1 MASFAALSTKA
12 TGLVSR
18 AKGDRSAKPST
29 VPDMSTTVG
38 SVQLG
43 SPILTASGTAGH
55 GAELSAFVDLAHI
68 GAVVVKSIAAFE
80 WEGNPAPRVHQT
92 TAGMINSVGLQGTG
106 IADWMDNELPDLE
119 AAGALVVASIW
130 GRSVDDYARAAQ
142 LLADAPDTVVAVE
155 VNISCPNTEAG
166 NELFAHSPSMTDEVI
181 KACAVAQ
188 RPLWAKLS
196 PNGGPVLVPVAQ
208 AAANAGAEA
217 VTVANTYFGLSVDP
231 VTRKPRLG
239 KGFGGV
245 SGPAIHPLAV
255 RAVALVHQAEPTLP
269 IVAAGGVATVEDV
282 VEFALVGASAV
293 QIGTA
298 TFADP
303 AITGRLATELGHWC
317 AKQGVASYRDL
328 VGQVD
333 FS

>member
-1 MASFAALSTKA
+1 M
-12 TGLVSR
+12 
-18 AKGDRSAKPST
+18 
-29 VPDMSTTVG
+29 PDLSTTVG
-38 SVQLG
+38 SVALV

-55 GAELSAFVDLAHI
+55 GAELSAFVDLARL

-92 TAGMINSVGLQGTG
+92 AAGMINSVGLQGTG
-106 IADWMDNELPDLE
+106 ISDWLDNELPDL
-119 AAGALVVASIW
+119 AATGALVVASIW
-130 GRSVDDYARAAQ
+130 GRSVDDYARAAR
-142 LLADAPDTVVAVE
+142 LLSDAPDTVVAVE

-166 NELFAHSPSMTDEVI
+166 NELFAHSPEMTQQVI
-181 KACAVAQ
+181 SACAPAG

-217 VTVANTYFGLSVDP
+217 VTVANTYFGLIVDP
-231 VTRKPRLG
+231 ISRKPRLG

-255 RAVALVHQAEPTLP
+255 RAVALVHQAEPELP

-293 QIGTA
+293 QVGTA
-298 TFADP
+298 TLADP
-303 AITGRLATELGHWC
+303 AITGRLVTGLGRWC
-317 AKQGVASYRDL
+317 AKQGVASYAEL
-328 VGQVD
+328 IGKAD

>member
-1 MASFAALSTKA
+1 MRSRSQVDLSA
-12 TGLVSR
+12 R
-18 AKGDRSAKPST
+18 
-29 VPDMSTTVG
+29 VG
-38 SVQLG
+38 SVSLA

-55 GAELSAFVDLAHI
+55 GAELSAFVDLTKL
-68 GAVVVKSIAAFE
+68 GAVVVKSIAAFA

-106 IADWMDNELPDLE
+106 IADWMENELPDLE
-119 AAGALVVASIW
+119 AAGATVVASIW
-130 GRSVDDYARAAQ
+130 GRSVYDYARAAE
-142 LLADAPDTVVAVE
+142 LLADAPASVVAVE

-166 NELFAHSPSMTDEVI
+166 NELFAHSPEMTSQVI
-181 KACAVAQ
+181 SACHSAN

-196 PNGGPVLVPVAQ
+196 PNGGPVLVPVAR
-208 AAANAGAEA
+208 AAATAGAEA
-217 VTVANTYFGLSVDP
+217 VTVANTFFGLSVDP
-231 VTRKPRLG
+231 VTRRPRLG

-255 RAVALVHQAEPTLP
+255 RAVALVHQAEPDLP

-293 QIGTA
+293 QVGTA
-298 TFADP
+298 TLADP
-303 AITGRLATELGHWC
+303 QITERLATELGRWC
-317 AKQGVASYRDL
+317 AKQGVASYAEL
-328 VGQVD
+328 VGAAD

>member
-1 MASFAALSTKA
+1 MDNHLRGRLRSFGLPGRPSSVSGIDLSTQ
-12 TGLVSR
+12 
-18 AKGDRSAKPST
+18 
-29 VPDMSTTVG
+29 VG
-38 SVQLG
+38 SVSLG

-55 GAELSAFVDLAHI
+55 GAELSAFVDLATL
-68 GAVVVKSIAAFE
+68 GAIVVKSIAAFE
-80 WEGNPAPRVHQT
+80 WDGNPAPRVHQT
-92 TAGMINSVGLQGTG
+92 TAGMINSVGLQGRG
-106 IADWMDNELPDLE
+106 IADWLENELPDLE

-130 GRSVDDYARAAQ
+130 GRSIDDYQRAAQ

-166 NELFAHSPSMTDEVI
+166 NELFAHSPQMTEQVI
-181 KACAVAQ
+181 SVCSVAD

-196 PNGGPVLVPVAQ
+196 PNGGPVLVPVAR

-231 VTRKPRLG
+231 ITRKPRLG

-255 RAVALVHQAEPTLP
+255 RAVALVHDAEPQLP
-269 IVAAGGVATVEDV
+269 IVAAGGVGSVDDV

-293 QIGTA
+293 QVGTA
-298 TFADP
+298 SFADP
-303 AITGRLATELGHWC
+303 AISGRLVTDLGRWC
-317 AKQGVASYRDL
+317 AKQGVASFDDL
-328 VGQVD
+328 IGKAD